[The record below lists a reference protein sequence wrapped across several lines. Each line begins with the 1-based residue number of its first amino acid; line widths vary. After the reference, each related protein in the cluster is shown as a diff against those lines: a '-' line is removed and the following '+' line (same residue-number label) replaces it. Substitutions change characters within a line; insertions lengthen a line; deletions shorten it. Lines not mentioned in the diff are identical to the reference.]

1 MIAKYSAAQIVGLAL
16 VVLMAVIWLA
26 WVIRRRAAF
35 LRRLYVPT
43 CVIGGFAML
52 ALGPQVLGSFTGTQG
67 LFPPEF
73 IDVYRV
79 LPGLLINV
87 VFAAI
92 MIGTS
97 CSAPPWSA
105 TRCAPTA
112 SPSCVANRSA
122 RPAIPTSAPS
132 TSARRRRSTRSR
144 WG

>member
-1 MIAKYSAAQIVGLAL
+1 MIAKYSAAQVVGLAL

-97 CSAPPWSA
+97 CSAPPWM
-105 TRCAPTA
+105 
-112 SPSCVANRSA
+112 
-122 RPAIPTSAPS
+122 PTSRFPH
-132 TSARRRRSTRSR
+132 RPRSLAALEGSSDEREGDHRSCAELDVIR
-144 WG
+144 